1 MFHYWFWIPAFFM
14 MKIVSNLVKLKNPL
28 SELENQKKFANM
40 IGVFSK
46 YFWKILFKKP
56 TFYKLG

>member
-1 MFHYWFWIPAFFM
+1 MLHYWLWIPTFFL
-14 MKIVSNLVKLKNPL
+14 MKIVANLMKLKNPL

-40 IGVFSK
+40 ISVFSK
-46 YFWKILFKKP
+46 YFWNILLKKP